1 MRRSSGVRPDL
12 VEIGLQLRLTLPSV
26 SSNTIP
32 QKEGSLIWDSRRKA
46 LYISNGIEWEY
57 IPPGSL
63 SIQDLYSVLSVG
75 NFTGGLSIDLTDGGK
90 IISSNS
96 DIELNSTLSSGS
108 GDILLYPKGEV
119 VTTGDIDLTQASAL
133 ISTDGDIV
141 IDGTVSSGSG
151 KIFLNPKGGENGI
164 VIINGSLDVIGTT
177 TSIETQTLLVKNN
190 RVYLNAGNISTTP
203 LAGYVVVNYL
213 ATSNFSLIT
222 GSFTNGGVGGPT
234 VQTSGSYSFVAGDI
248 IQISSAHNPDN
259 NGLFEVNSD
268 VGGLITIRGVG
279 GVTPTFSMFQNNFVA
294 DAVAGGRVTLVNVGV
309 ASASSTGLWQTN
321 TPGSSTV
328 GMTFRNLATQL
339 QNSGTGTYSL
349 IYNVSTSTL
358 KMLSSGSG
366 VSIVD
371 SGTGNLTISSSGL
384 NTLSNEGGGAR
395 VYDDVASTSTNALLR
410 TLLGTSNGLTV
421 TQGLTTIT
429 IDNTLTANNLGSGSG
444 TLFSAKSGAT
454 LEFNTLAG
462 TSNGL
467 TVSAPSSNVITI
479 DNTLTGSNL
488 GSGTGL
494 FVDKTGASLRFNSLT
509 NGSGISLAVASNTIT
524 ISNSG
529 VNTIANE
536 GGGSQIYD
544 TTTSTSTSALLR
556 TLTNGSGGIS
566 LSQGLTTIT
575 IDNTL
580 TGSNVGVGT
589 GTLFS
594 AKSGATLQ
602 FNTLAG
608 TSNGLTVSAPSS
620 NVITIDN
627 TLTGG
632 NVGVGTGTVFSAK
645 SGATLQFNTLAGTSN
660 GLTVSAPSSNVITI
674 DNTLTCTNL
683 GSGSQIFSAKSGAN
697 LQLRS
702 LTAGSNISLTQ
713 NANDISIA
721 SSLTKDFWIFITSTA
736 HGVAATAYLGT
747 CIFDNTTEALV
758 STSTPVAGTLT
769 YVQVSITNTRASNIT
784 STLYINGV
792 NSGNVITILAG
803 TSFASTTLSI
813 PVAVNDRFS
822 LLVSAPNPGGNAYCG
837 WLRIV
842 Y

>member
-1 MRRSSGVRPDL
+1 MRSSSVRPDL
-12 VEIGLQLRLTLPSV
+12 LALALQKRLTLPQI
-26 SSNTIP
+26 SSSTLP
-32 QKEGSLIWDSRRKA
+32 QAEGSLIWDNRLKA
-46 LYISNGIEWEY
+46 LYISNGHEWEY

-75 NFTGGLSIDLTDGGK
+75 NFTGGLSIDLNDGGK

-119 VTTGDIDLTQASAL
+119 VTTGDLDLTQAAAL

-141 IDGTVSSGSG
+141 IDGTVSSGTG

-213 ATSNFSLIT
+213 ATSSFSTVT
-222 GSFTNGGVGGPT
+222 GSFTNGGVTGPT
-234 VQTSGSYSFVAGDI
+234 VQTSGSYIFSAGDI

-259 NGLFEVNSD
+259 NGLYEVNTD

-279 GVTPTFSMFQNNFVA
+279 GVAPTFSMFQNNFVS
-294 DAVAGGRVTLVNVGV
+294 DSTAGGRVTLVNVGV
-309 ASASSTGLWQTN
+309 ASASTTGVWQVN

-328 GMTFRNLATQL
+328 GMVFRNLATQL
-339 QNSGTGTYSL
+339 QDSGVGTYSL
-349 IYNVSTSTL
+349 IFNSSTSTL
-358 KMLSSGSG
+358 KMLSAGSG

-384 NTLSNEGGGAR
+384 NTLTNEGGGAR
-395 VYDDVASTSTNALLR
+395 VYDDVSSTPTDALLR

-421 TQGLTTIT
+421 SQGLTTIT
-429 IDNTLTANNLGSGSG
+429 IDNTLTGGNLGVG
-444 TLFSAKSGAT
+444 TGLVFSSKSGDT
-454 LEFNTLAG
+454 LQFNSLAG
-462 TSNGL
+462 TNNGL

-488 GSGTGL
+488 GTGTGL

-529 VNTIANE
+529 VNTLANE
-536 GGGSQIYD
+536 GAGSQIYD
-544 TTTSTSTSALLR
+544 TTTSTSTAALLR
-556 TLTNGSGGIS
+556 TLSSGSGGIS
-566 LSQGLTTIT
+566 LSQGATTIT

-580 TGSNVGVGT
+580 TGGNVGLGT

-627 TLTGG
+627 TLTGSNLG
-632 NVGVGTGTVFSAK
+632 SGTGIFSSK
-645 SGATLQFNTLAGTSN
+645 SGSNLQFNSLAAGAGTTLTLSSNTLTFTGAPATQYYFSTSKNVSGTMGFGNYNILVWTNMPMTYTPTTIISGIPTVTWQPSGTSATDGLFSVGTTGYYRCSITIRASSASNYWVLAVTEFTTAPSSSSTLYEEVSVQNSEIGIGFSQIFHLTASTKYYGVRLFSSISAVLPTFTLAGT
-660 GLTVSAPSSNVITI
+660 
-674 DNTLTCTNL
+674 
-683 GSGSQIFSAKSGAN
+683 
-697 LQLRS
+697 
-702 LTAGSNISLTQ
+702 AG
-713 NANDISIA
+713 D
-721 SSLTKDFWIFITSTA
+721 
-736 HGVAATAYLGT
+736 
-747 CIFDNTTEALV
+747 
-758 STSTPVAGTLT
+758 
-769 YVQVSITNTRASNIT
+769 SIT
-784 STLYINGV
+784 LEF
-792 NSGNVITILAG
+792 LKAG
-803 TSFASTTLSI
+803 
-813 PVAVNDRFS
+813 
-822 LLVSAPNPGGNAYCG
+822 
-837 WLRIV
+837 
-842 Y
+842 